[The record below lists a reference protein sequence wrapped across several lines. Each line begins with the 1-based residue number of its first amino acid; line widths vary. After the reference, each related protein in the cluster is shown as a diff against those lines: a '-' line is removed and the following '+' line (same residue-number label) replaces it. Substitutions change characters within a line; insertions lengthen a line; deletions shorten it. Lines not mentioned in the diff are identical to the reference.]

1 MLVNKKHLISSP
13 PYLNIHSLNVLTEA
27 VVLKCESVR
36 SNQVGAHY

>member
-1 MLVNKKHLISSP
+1 MLVNKNISYPLP